1 MRRIALLFAVLVLL
15 GGCTLGWRD
24 TSGRHVMDPAQT
36 PGAPRDEV
44 ATSGPAAQPAPSSR
58 AVIIAIPAG
67 WEWSPRGDDL
77 MTSRDGP
84 FLQHILVE
92 RFHVNQKTQDIS
104 GAFPLAA
111 YAAKLWP
118 LRTVSHLKVPI
129 VEGMAPITVGEGI
142 MDSRRSDPAAEELR
156 VLGLRPAQIAGIPGF
171 CADYEF
177 RLAPVENRDG
187 AFHVN
192 YRWPPPLDSVQER
205 KPAYRGRY
213 CGVLLEQWV
222 YGFVY
227 DAPEREYFER
237 DIGTFEAFLASVK
250 IVP

>member
-1 MRRIALLFAVLVLL
+1 MNRIAVMITAFMLL

-24 TSGRHVMDPAQT
+24 T
-36 PGAPRDEV
+36 PGPRV
-44 ATSGPAAQPAPSSR
+44 LKPAPTAQGVPPSR
-58 AVIIAIPAG
+58 RVSVVIPAG
-67 WEWSPRGDDL
+67 WEWSLRGNDL
-77 MTSRDGP
+77 MTTRDGP

-92 RFHVNQKTQDIS
+92 RFHISQKAQDIS

-118 LRTVSHLKVPI
+118 LRTVKYLNVPL
-129 VEGMAPITVGEGI
+129 VDGMSPVSLGEAV
-142 MDSRRSDPAAEELR
+142 MASRGNDLAAEGLR
-156 VLGLRPAQIAGIPGF
+156 VLGLRPVQVAGSPGF

-177 RLAPVENRDG
+177 RLAPVENLDG
-187 AFHVN
+187 TFHVN
-192 YRWPPPLDSVQER
+192 YRWPPPLNVVQQR

-227 DAPEREYFER
+227 EAPAREYFDSDRE
-237 DIGTFEAFLASVK
+237 TFENFLASAR
-250 IVP
+250 IVQ

>member
-1 MRRIALLFAVLVLL
+1 MRRIALLVTVLVLF

-24 TSGRHVMDPAQT
+24 TSGPRVMEPAT
-36 PGAPRDEV
+36 APGAAPDEV
-44 ATSGPAAQPAPSSR
+44 ATPAPTASPAAPSRRVSV
-58 AVIIAIPAG
+58 VIPGG

-92 RFHVNQKTQDIS
+92 RFHVNQKSQNIS

-118 LRTVSHLKVPI
+118 LRTVRHLKVPI
-129 VEGMAPITVGEGI
+129 VEGMKPITVGEGI
-142 MDSRRSDPAAEELR
+142 MDSRRTDPAAEGMR
-156 VLGLRPAQIAGIPGF
+156 VLGLRPAPIAGSPGF

-187 AFHVN
+187 SFQVN
-192 YRWPPPLDSVQER
+192 YRWPPPLDAVQQR

-213 CGVLLEQWV
+213 CGVLLGQWV

-227 DAPEREYFER
+227 EAPAREYFVR
-237 DIGTFEAFLASVK
+237 DLATYDRFLASVK
-250 IVP
+250 IFQ